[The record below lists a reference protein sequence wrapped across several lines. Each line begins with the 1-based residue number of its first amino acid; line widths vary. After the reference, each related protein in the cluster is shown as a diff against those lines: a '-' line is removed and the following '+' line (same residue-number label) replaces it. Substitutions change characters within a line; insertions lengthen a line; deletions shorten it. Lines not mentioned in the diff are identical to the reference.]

1 VKKLI
6 HWFPSSCRVE
16 TTRRWEGFCSL
27 EQRSRDAEKENLK
40 FLYNHISLTSSSH
53 LSSRGSLCNR
63 FFVSS
68 SCSPSNLHLNQR
80 WASSRLAVIWT
91 QKQPQVLLCSG
102 LGDLYLVHQKTHISH
117 GFLAMCLYS
126 VPTAISLRKCSLGE
140 TVKDTCRLLLSVH
153 LVRAPWLSYT
163 YRSTGRLDLSK
174 RVLPSSFLVSAR
186 PACRHAPVR

>member
-1 VKKLI
+1 MVVSLL
-6 HWFPSSCRVE
+6 WWWR
-16 TTRRWEGFCSL
+16 RQRWEVGACEPQTNQKDPAS
-27 EQRSRDAEKENLK
+27 
-40 FLYNHISLTSSSH
+40 TSH

-80 WASSRLAVIWT
+80 
-91 QKQPQVLLCSG
+91 
-102 LGDLYLVHQKTHISH
+102 
-117 GFLAMCLYS
+117 

-186 PACRHAPVR
+186 PACRHAPVRHLQTGTYSLSTLPNQACLRANEKTQ